1 MSEKEIENKVE
12 EEDLE
17 ETSDI
22 DEGDLDEAKKASFGD
37 PSEVP
42 DPVAKTAKA
51 PGKSKKQGDASA
63 PAQGSSEK
71 PKTKMALLNA
81 MMQHAG
87 SMRKNDLQSAYDK
100 MLGEDAELEEVVEQE
115 EVEET
120 RIEKITTSD
129 IDVADDIKAIFSDTD
144 ISEEFKEKA
153 TEIFETAVVAKVNEK
168 LDEVAQLCETE
179 ISESTEVFNKELVDK
194 IDSYLEYVVEQWME
208 DNTLAVEQGIRSEIT
223 ESFIGGLRELF
234 ESHYIDVPEEKV
246 DIVDELAS
254 KVEELEGKLNE
265 EIEIG
270 ISMKKEREVHQ
281 RAFAFAEVSAGLS
294 ETQVAKMESLSE
306 AIEYTDSDSYK
317 EKLETV
323 KESYFSGPK
332 EVARSSVSSLDED
345 PIDNDGEEAIV
356 PTGSMAAYVS
366 NISAQVKE

>member
-1 MSEKEIENKVE
+1 MSEKEIENSVE
-12 EEDLE
+12 EEDFEDAPEL
-17 ETSDI
+17 
-22 DEGDLDEAKKASFGD
+22 DEGKKASFGD
-37 PSEVP
+37 PSEIP
-42 DPVAKTAKA
+42 DPVAKKAKA
-51 PGKSKKQGDASA
+51 PGKSKSQGDSSS

-115 EVEET
+115 EAGQT
-120 RIEKITTSD
+120 RIEKITTHD
-129 IDVADDIKAIFSDTD
+129 IDVADDIRAVFSGSDL
-144 ISEEFKEKA
+144 SEEFKEKA
-153 TEIFETAVVAKVNEK
+153 IEIFETAVVAKVNEK
-168 LDEVAQLCETE
+168 LDEVAQIAETE
-179 ISESTEVFNKELVDK
+179 INESTEVFNKELIDK
-194 IDSYLEYVVEQWME
+194 IDNYLEYVVEQWLE

-234 ESHYIDVPEEKV
+234 ENHYIDVPEEKV
-246 DIVDELAS
+246 DIVDELAG

-265 EIEIG
+265 EIETG

-281 RAFAFAEVSAGLS
+281 RAFVFAEVSAGLS

-332 EVARSSVSSLDED
+332 EVARSSFSSLSLDED
-345 PIDNDGEEAIV
+345 PIDDDGEEAIA
-356 PTGSMAAYVS
+356 PTGTMAAYVS
-366 NISAQVKE
+366 NITNQVKQ

>member
-1 MSEKEIENKVE
+1 MSEKEIENSVE
-12 EEDLE
+12 EEDIALDALE
-17 ETSDI
+17 DGE
-22 DEGDLDEAKKASFGD
+22 LDEAKKASFGD

-63 PAQGSSEK
+63 PPQGSSKK
-71 PKTKMALLNA
+71 PTTKMALLNA

-87 SMRKNDLQSAYDK
+87 SMKKGDLAAAYDK
-100 MLGEDAELEEVVEQE
+100 MLGEDADLEEVAEE
-115 EVEET
+115 EVDT
-120 RIEKITTSD
+120 QPRIEKITVAD
-129 IDVADDIKAIFSDTD
+129 IDVADDIKAVFSETD
-144 ISEEFKEKA
+144 LSEEFKEKA
-153 TEIFETAVVAKVNEK
+153 TEIFETAVVAKINEK
-168 LDEVAQLCETE
+168 LDEVTQVCETE

-265 EIEIG
+265 EIETG
-270 ISMKKEREVHQ
+270 ISLKKEREGYE
-281 RAFAFAEVSAGLS
+281 RAFVFAEVSDGLS

-306 AIEYTDSDSYK
+306 AIDYTDSDSYK
-317 EKLETV
+317 EKLETF

-332 EVARSSVSSLDED
+332 EVGKSTTSSLDDD
-345 PIDNDGEEAIV
+345 PIDNDSEDDIAL
-356 PTGSMAAYVS
+356 TGQMSAYVS
-366 NISAQVKE
+366 SIANQVKK